1 MLTDLDGARVV
12 VTGASSGIGAALAEG
27 FAARGATVGICARR
41 EDRLGEVLERCR
53 SHAPE
58 SRMWVQDLSELDAM
72 SSFAERMLSDLG
84 RVDLLINNA
93 GIPKRRWAWDLD
105 GETVDRIM
113 AINYSS
119 PVRLTLAL
127 LPELRARS
135 GSIVFIGSVAARL
148 APPAE
153 AAYAASKAALTAFAE
168 GLRVDLGV
176 AGEDVGVHI
185 VHPGVIRTDLF
196 DTPDDDRSLADI
208 APLEASDMV
217 QPVVEILASG
227 KVERFVPSWFA
238 DLPAV
243 KASDPTG
250 FLAGSAEYARQR
262 LETLGLPIP
271 S

>member
-27 FAARGATVGICARR
+27 LAARGAILGICARR
-41 EDRLGEVLERCR
+41 EDRLAEVLDRCR
-53 SHAPE
+53 SHTPE
-58 SRMWVQDLSELDAM
+58 SRMWVQDLSELDGLSA
-72 SSFAERMLSDLG
+72 FAQRMVSDLG
-84 RVDLLINNA
+84 GVDVLINNA

-135 GSIVFIGSVAARL
+135 GSIVFVGSVAARL

-153 AAYAASKAALTAFAE
+153 AAYAASKAALSAFAE

-176 AGEDVGVHI
+176 AGEDVGVHL
-185 VHPGVIRTDLF
+185 VQPGVIRTDLF
-196 DTPDDDRSLADI
+196 DTPDDEASLADI
-208 APLEASDMV
+208 SPLEPSDMV
-217 QPVVEILASG
+217 QPVVELLASG
-227 KVERFVPSWFA
+227 NAERYVPSWFA

-243 KASDPTG
+243 KAGDLTG
-250 FLAGSAEYARQR
+250 FLAGSAEYARER
-262 LETLGLPIP
+262 LTALGLPIP
-271 S
+271 